1 MRIRKIGSSG
11 LTALWLLVVSCFC
24 AGAASAQTVQPSPST
39 QTQRQPPRPTVVL
52 PKDEGPARIAGRTDL
67 YCAGFIQYVPFP
79 TPALQIVG
87 GEEEQEQRTYA
98 QGDYVY
104 INAGSRQGVREG
116 QTFSV
121 VRPRGRLTSKFT
133 RKRGYLGVYVR
144 ELGQL
149 RVIEVKERVS
159 VAIVEVSCEM
169 MLNGDLLQPTPQ
181 RLSPPERSEVALNR
195 FADPSG
201 KQTGRIVLA
210 RDAREMV
217 SRSQIVFI
225 DLGAED
231 NIKAGDYLT
240 IYRPAGTGNLDGI
253 ENEEISPA
261 TSSGFESDRYAG
273 GKYSIQSQR
282 TKDYPNTPGLYI
294 REDPV
299 TTHEVKRHRPP
310 VPRKVVGEMVVLSV
324 QTRTA
329 TAIITRVAQEVHTGD
344 YVELQ

>member
-1 MRIRKIGSSG
+1 MTSLLIGCG
-11 LTALWLLVVSCFC
+11 LIS
-24 AGAASAQTVQPSPST
+24 AASAQTPNPPGG
-39 QTQRQPPRPTVVL
+39 QTRKQARPTVIL
-52 PKDEGPARIAGRTDL
+52 PEDEGPARIAGRTDL

-87 GEEEQEQRTYA
+87 GEQEQEQRAYA
-98 QGDYVY
+98 EGDYVF
-104 INAGSRQGVREG
+104 INTGSQQGVRVG

-121 VRPRGRLTSKFT
+121 VRPRGKLTSKFT
-133 RKRGYLGVYVR
+133 KKRGYLGVYVR

-159 VAIVEVSCEM
+159 VALVEASCEV
-169 MLNGDLLQPTPQ
+169 MLNGDLIQPSPQ
-181 RLSPPERSEVALNR
+181 RLSPAERTEMALNR

-210 RDAREMV
+210 RDSQEMV
-217 SRSQIVFI
+217 TRNQIVFI

-231 NIKAGDYLT
+231 SIKAGDYFT
-240 IYRPAGTGNLDGI
+240 VYRPSGKGNI
-253 ENEEISPA
+253 TTFENEEVSP
-261 TSSGFESDRYAG
+261 TRVGGFESDTFAG
-273 GKYSIQSQR
+273 GKYSNESQR
-282 TKDYPNTPGLYI
+282 TKDYSNTPGLYI
-294 REDPV
+294 RDEAM
-299 TTHEVKRHRPP
+299 TTHEVKGRRPR
-310 VPRKVVGEMVVLSV
+310 VPRKVVGELVILSV

>member
-1 MRIRKIGSSG
+1 MRTRKIVYHSLMTTLLMACG
-11 LTALWLLVVSCFC
+11 LLS
-24 AGAASAQTVQPSPST
+24 AASAQTPAPAGG
-39 QTQRQPPRPTVVL
+39 QTQQPRPTVVL
-52 PKDEGPARIAGRTDL
+52 PEEQGPARVAGRTDL
-67 YCAGFIQYVPFP
+67 YCAGFIQYVPFQ

-87 GEEEQEQRTYA
+87 SEQEQEQRAYA
-98 QGDYVY
+98 EGDYVF
-104 INAGSRQGVREG
+104 INAGSREGVRVG

-133 RKRGYLGVYVR
+133 RKHGYLGVYVR

-159 VAIVEVSCEM
+159 VAFVEVSCEV
-169 MLNGDLLQPTPQ
+169 MLNGDLIQPSPQ
-181 RLSPPERSEVALNR
+181 RLSPSRRTETALDR

-217 SRSQIVFI
+217 SRDEIVFI

-231 NIKAGDYLT
+231 NIKAGDYFT
-240 IYRPAGTGNLDGI
+240 VYRPAGKGNI
-253 ENEEISPA
+253 TTMENEEIAPSKMD
-261 TSSGFESDRYAG
+261 GFESDSFAG
-273 GKYSIQSQR
+273 GKYSSESQR
-282 TKDYPNTPGLYI
+282 TKDYTNTPGLYI
-294 REDPV
+294 KNEPM
-299 TTHEVKRHRPP
+299 TTHEIKGRRPR
-310 VPRKVVGEMVVLSV
+310 VPRKVVGELVILSV

>member
-1 MRIRKIGSSG
+1 MRIRKIVYHS
-11 LTALWLLVVSCFC
+11 LTASLLLVASGYMGTAKAQTASPS
-24 AGAASAQTVQPSPST
+24 AGASGQ
-39 QTQRQPPRPTVVL
+39 QRPKPIVIL
-52 PKDEGPARIAGRTDL
+52 PEAEGPSRVAGRTDL

-79 TPALQIVG
+79 TPAMQIVG
-87 GEEEQEQRTYA
+87 GEQEQEQRVYSE
-98 QGDYVY
+98 GDNVF
-104 INAGSRQGVREG
+104 INAGSQQGIRVG

-121 VRPRGRLTSKFT
+121 LRPRGSLTSKFT

-159 VAIVEVSCEM
+159 VAVVELSCEM
-169 MLNGDLLQPTPQ
+169 MLNGDLIQPTPQ
-181 RLSPPERSEVALNR
+181 RLSPAQRPEAALDR

-217 SRSQIVFI
+217 SRNQIVFI

-231 NIKAGDYLT
+231 NIKAGDYFT
-240 IYRPAGTGNLDGI
+240 VYRPSGKGNI
-253 ENEEISPA
+253 SSFANEEIASA
-261 TSSGFESDRYAG
+261 TKDGFESDVFAG
-273 GKYSIQSQR
+273 GKYSIISQR
-282 TKDYPNTPGLYI
+282 TKDAPGTPGLYS
-294 REDPV
+294 RKTAV
-299 TTHEVKRHRPP
+299 TTHEIKRHRPP
-310 VPRKVVGEMVVLSV
+310 VPRKVVGELVILSV

>member
-1 MRIRKIGSSG
+1 MRTRKIVSQS
-11 LTALWLLVVSCFC
+11 LMASLLLVACGFIS
-24 AGAASAQTVQPSPST
+24 AASAQTAAPSPQVQPT
-39 QTQRQPPRPTVVL
+39 PRPTVIL
-52 PKDEGPARIAGRTDL
+52 PKDDSPARVAGRTDL

-87 GEEEQEQRTYA
+87 AEQEQERRAYS

-104 INAGSRQGVREG
+104 INAGTRQGVNVG

-121 VRPRGRLTSKFT
+121 VRPRGKVESKFT
-133 RKRGYLGVYVR
+133 RKSGYLGVYVR

-159 VAIVEVSCEM
+159 VALVEASCEV
-169 MLNGDLLQPTPQ
+169 MLTGDLIQPSPQ
-181 RLSPPERSEVALNR
+181 RLSPTGRPETTLNR

-210 RDAREMV
+210 RDSREML
-217 SRSQIVFI
+217 SRNQIVFI

-231 NIKAGDYLT
+231 SIKAGDYFT
-240 IYRPAGTGNLDGI
+240 VYRPVGKGNI
-253 ENEEISPA
+253 TTFENEEVAPA
-261 TSSGFESDRYAG
+261 TSTGNESDRFDG
-273 GKYSIQSQR
+273 GQYSIQSQR
-282 TKDYPNTPGLYI
+282 TKDFPNTPGLYT
-294 REDPV
+294 REHAV
-299 TTHEVKRHRPP
+299 TTYEIKRHRPTP
-310 VPRKVVGEMVVLSV
+310 PRKVVGELVVLSV

-329 TAIITRVAQEVHTGD
+329 TAIITRVEQEVHTGD